1 MSTGRR
7 TVTRRRPPDTKE
19 HPHEHT
25 VRPALQRARR
35 RRGGPERGRRAPRR
49 DRLHEGRALRLRRA
63 PRRDRRR
70 AQRRRRHRA
79 LRPRGRHRL
88 EQIGLETVIDPFIP
102 SDRWQTADD
111 AARIAERVNELTAQ
125 AASHGLRF
133 GYHNHQWEFTNEV
146 DGRPIYHSFVEQLSP
161 EVVLELDT
169 FWATVG
175 GQDTPALLRQLGDRV
190 QFLHIKDGKVSGD
203 IATALPSSESALVVP
218 DALKAA
224 FENQTPAGQ
233 GDVDVRA
240 ILEAAPHAL
249 RVVEFD
255 AYSGD
260 VFAGIAES
268 FAWLKENDTT
278 QLDGTDGVTA

>member
-1 MSTGRR
+1 MSTPSVQLYSVRDAVAEDLNGAVARLAEIGF
-7 TVTRRRPPDTKE
+7 TKVE
-19 HPHEHT
+19 PYGFAE
-25 VRPALQRARR
+25 RPAEIAAALSAA
-35 RRGGPERGRRAPRR
+35 GVTAPSGHAAVI
-49 DRLHEGRALRLRRA
+49 DSDDAEQIFVAA
-63 PRRDRRR
+63 
-70 AQRRRRHRA
+70 
-79 LRPRGRHRL
+79 

-240 ILEAAPHAL
+240 ILEAAPHAQ

>member
-1 MSTGRR
+1 MSTPSVQLYSVRDAVAEDLAGAVARLAEIGF
-7 TVTRRRPPDTKE
+7 TKVE
-19 HPHEHT
+19 PYGFAE
-25 VRPALQRARR
+25 RPAEIA
-35 RRGGPERGRRAPRR
+35 A
-49 DRLHEGRALRLRRA
+49 ALRAAGVTA
-63 PRRDRRR
+63 PSGHAAVIDIDD
-70 AQRRRRHRA
+70 AEQVFA
-79 LRPRGRHRL
+79 AA

-111 AARIAERVNELTAQ
+111 AARIAERVNELSAQ
-125 AASHGLRF
+125 AAAHGLRF

-233 GDVDVRA
+233 GDVDVQA
-240 ILEAAPHAL
+240 ILDAAPHAL

-268 FAWLKENDTT
+268 FAWLRENDTT
-278 QLDGTDGVTA
+278 QLDGTDGVSA